1 MRTSTSNPTL
11 SLRGL
16 LETTSAS
23 FTVVR
28 HWPGEVIFYQGDD
41 ADTVMHIE
49 EGRVRLSVSGASGK
63 GAIFG
68 LMGPGSFL
76 GEDVLGGRSRRRQT
90 ATALIETELLVLKKT
105 EMTRLIR
112 ADEAISE
119 RFITHTLARKASL
132 ETDLTV
138 QLLCSGEDR
147 LIHTLLTLAGC
158 DSRCNGRYAL
168 PKVSQEVIAEMVGT
182 TRSRVNFF
190 MGKFKKHGFLEKQ
203 GDLLQVIPSNLAFLR
218 ADSRAL

>member
-1 MRTSTSNPTL
+1 MFN
-11 SLRGL
+11 SLN
-16 LETTSAS
+16 
-23 FTVVR
+23 VC
-28 HWPGEVIFYQGDD
+28 Q
-41 ADTVMHIE
+41 
-49 EGRVRLSVSGASGK
+49 
-63 GAIFG
+63 
-68 LMGPGSFL
+68 
-76 GEDVLGGRSRRRQT
+76 VLGYTIDELKQDPDLWVRR
-90 ATALIETELLVLKKT
+90 IHPDD
-105 EMTRLIR
+105 R
-112 ADEAISE
+112 ARISE
-119 RFITHTLARKASL
+119 AARKASL

-168 PKVSQEVIAEMVGT
+168 PKVSQAVIAEMVGT

-190 MGKFKKHGFLEKQ
+190 MGKFKKHGFLQKQ